1 MSLDNTSQLSVKHC
15 ADKVNAKYI
24 NGRPEPELVPSRY
37 ALKVGEID
45 VNGHAL
51 SSGAFSGRLSLWP
64 KNSVFRKRKDCGS
77 QRRVRMCDYWAEGL
91 TNPNLAAG

>member
-1 MSLDNTSQLSVKHC
+1 METS
-15 ADKVNAKYI
+15 
-24 NGRPEPELVPSRY
+24 PELAGSREQ
-37 ALKVGEID
+37 VSSPER
-45 VNGHAL
+45 HAL